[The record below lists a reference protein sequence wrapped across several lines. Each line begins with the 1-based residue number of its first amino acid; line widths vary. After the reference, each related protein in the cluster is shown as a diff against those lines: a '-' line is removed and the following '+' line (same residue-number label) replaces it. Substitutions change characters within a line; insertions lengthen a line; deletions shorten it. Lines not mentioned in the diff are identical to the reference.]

1 MILERS
7 MSFDEIYVR
16 NVCENLFKD
25 FKIGIAYHIY
35 SSASQSN
42 CITKRSIPSI
52 PNKTPHTSNHVDTT
66 ALPTLP
72 YLPRYILMPAL
83 RRARNPKGGPA

>member
-7 MSFDEIYVR
+7 MSFDEMYARI
-16 NVCENLFKD
+16 VCENLFKD
-25 FKIGIAYHIY
+25 FKIGMENHIY

-42 CITKRSIPSI
+42 CITKRSIP

-72 YLPRYILMPAL
+72 YLPT
-83 RRARNPKGGPA
+83 